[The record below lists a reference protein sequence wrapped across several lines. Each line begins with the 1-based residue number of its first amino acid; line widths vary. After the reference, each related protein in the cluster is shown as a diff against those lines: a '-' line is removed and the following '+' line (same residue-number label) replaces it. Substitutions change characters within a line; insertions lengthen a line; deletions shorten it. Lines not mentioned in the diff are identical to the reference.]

1 MIQKRIRIRKTPK
14 TNNYE
19 PQITQINTEMENN
32 KSIVKIEEKKDK
44 GYTLVVSGNKL
55 DTETVIDF
63 KDKTRNIKGNIILD
77 LYKLERLTSAG
88 LGALLM
94 LMENR
99 TVCIVGL
106 NIDIKKIIE
115 IAGLTRKFLLFDSIR
130 DAERELE
137 RRASNDKQ

>member
-1 MIQKRIRIRKTPK
+1 
-14 TNNYE
+14 
-19 PQITQINTEMENN
+19 MENN
-32 KSIVKIEEKKDK
+32 KSIIKIEEKKDK
-44 GYTLVVSGNKL
+44 GYTLIVAGNKL

-77 LYKLERLTSAG
+77 LYNLERLTSAG
-88 LGALLM
+88 LGSLLM

-137 RRASNDKQ
+137 RRTSTDK